1 MRFLVHSRM
10 TRPIDD
16 EVSALFPA
24 EQARVAELLAAGS
37 LAQLYVAAD
46 YGQAWLIAR
55 GESVE
60 EARAA
65 VESLPLAPFVR
76 SDYTPLADLP

>member
-10 TRPIDD
+10 TRPLDAEI
-16 EVSALFPA
+16 SALFPA
-24 EQARVAELLAAGS
+24 EQVRAAELFAGGQ
-37 LAQLYVAAD
+37 LEQLYVAAD

-55 GESVE
+55 GQNAA

-65 VESLPLAPFVR
+65 IESLPLAPFVQ
-76 SDYTPLADLP
+76 SVYTPLADLA